1 MPRRIVVAAA
11 LAAASI
17 AAALIATC
25 LTADLAPIWATE
37 PSPLDVFHRY
47 YKERSP
53 ELRLKAVSQLAG
65 QRGGAVVEALF
76 QAVADTD
83 REVRERAAGVL
94 AEPRDAAD
102 EIAALVRI
110 GLGKQPPEVRVQAAQ
125 ALAHAGP
132 KALRELRAALGD
144 RQPEVQR
151 VAALALAALGDR
163 ESSPLLSELLTSK
176 EPLVRAAA
184 IEGLGS
190 LLGDDAVGSATA
202 VVLGDRSAEPRIAAS
217 EILGRYPRPQ
227 SADHLARGLA
237 DGSWSLRVAA
247 SRALGE
253 YRVDRD
259 CARAAAGP
267 LVRAL
272 GDEPRARVRVE
283 MSEALFALTG
293 IDFGPEPDRWRAW
306 YGEAGATFEPPV
318 RRPQRGAANPRAT
331 RGHLLDLE
339 LESEHVSFVLDF
351 SHSMTDP
358 IRFGVD
364 TTKRAELQR
373 SIEVVFGKLAAG
385 AFVNLVPFGTEPRP
399 YKPALFSATASAKQ
413 AALRFLEKMA
423 PDGRT
428 NIYDSLEIALADREA
443 DTVVLVTDGAPTEGK
458 RRTRTAILAGVR
470 QLNRYRLARVH
481 AVEIGAQNT
490 SPRWK
495 GFMKEIADATGG
507 SYLAR

>member
-11 LAAASI
+11 LAACI
-17 AAALIATC
+17 A
-25 LTADLAPIWATE
+25 ADLAPIWATE
-37 PSPLDVFHRY
+37 PSPLDVFQRY
-47 YKERSP
+47 YKEKSP

-65 QRGGAVVEALF
+65 QRGAGIVEALF
-76 QAVADTD
+76 RAVGDAD
-83 REVRERAAGVL
+83 REVRERAAGIL
-94 AEPRDAAD
+94 SEPRDSAE
-102 EIAALVRI
+102 EIAAIVRV
-110 GLGKQPPEVRVQAAQ
+110 GLGKQAPEVRVQAAH
-125 ALAHAGP
+125 ALAVAGSR
-132 KALRELRAALGD
+132 ALRELRAALGD
-144 RQPEVQR
+144 KQPEVQR
-151 VAALALAALGDR
+151 VVALSLAGLGDR
-163 ESSPLLSELLTSK
+163 ESAPLLSELLTSR
-176 EPLVRAAA
+176 EALVRAAA
-184 IEGLGS
+184 IEGLGT

-202 VVLGDRSAEPRIAAS
+202 VVLGDRSPEPRIAAS

-227 SADHLARGLA
+227 TADALARELG
-237 DGSWSLRVAA
+237 DGSWSVRVSAA
-247 SRALGE
+247 RALGAF
-253 YRVDRD
+253 RCDTD
-259 CARAAAGP
+259 SARAAAGP
-267 LVRAL
+267 LVRAIS
-272 GDEPRARVRVE
+272 DELRARVRVE
-283 MSEALFALTG
+283 MAEALFSLTG

-331 RGHLLDLE
+331 MGHLLDLP

-358 IRFGVD
+358 IRFGVE
-364 TTKRAELQR
+364 TTKRSELQR
-373 SIEVVFGKLAAG
+373 SLEVVFGKLGSG
-385 AFVNLVPFGTEPRP
+385 AYVNLVPFGSEPHP
-399 YKPALFSATASAKQ
+399 YKPALFCATASAKQ

-428 NIYDSLEIALADREA
+428 NIYDSLEIALADPEA

-458 RRTRTAILAGVR
+458 RRTRSAILAGLR

-507 SYLAR
+507 SYLSR